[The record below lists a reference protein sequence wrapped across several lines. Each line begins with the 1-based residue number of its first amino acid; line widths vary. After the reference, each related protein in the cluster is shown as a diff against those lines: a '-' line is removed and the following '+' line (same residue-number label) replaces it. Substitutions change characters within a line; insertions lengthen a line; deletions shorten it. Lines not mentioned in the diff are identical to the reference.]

1 MNGSRLVNV
10 TGAELDKLRTLPVP
24 VLAAAGSAV
33 LGAVIAAALTVHL
46 VDQGVPFSGSMVTI
60 QAVPYVQTG
69 LILLGVLPVA
79 QEYAGGQVRTTL
91 AVVPRRGLL
100 LVGKTIAALVAVVLT
115 AVVAVGGIVAAT
127 ALTHH
132 LLGASSAGNGIDP
145 LQVLGAAAYLA
156 LIGLLSHAVA
166 LLVRHLIPALVGV
179 LSLVLILSPL
189 LATLSEHARWLPDRA
204 AMQLYSSADPVLTAT
219 TGTLVMLAWIAL
231 IGGAAAVAFA
241 RRDP

>member
-1 MNGSRLVNV
+1 MNGTRLVNV

-24 VLAAAGSAV
+24 LLAAAGSTV

-46 VDQGVPFSGSMVTI
+46 VDQGVPLSGTTVTI

-91 AVVPRRGLL
+91 AVVPGRGLL

-115 AVVAVGGIVAAT
+115 ALVAVGGIVAVT

-132 LLGASSAGNGIDP
+132 LLGAPSAGHGIEP
-145 LQVLGAAAYLA
+145 LPVLGAAGYLA

-179 LSLVLILSPL
+179 LSLVLIVSPL
-189 LATLSEHARWLPDRA
+189 LASLSEHARWLPDRA
-204 AMQLYSSADPVLTAT
+204 AMQLYSAADPVLTAT

-231 IGGAAAVAFA
+231 IGGAAAVVFS